1 MQKTKWPRDNEGKG
15 KSFSY
20 ARLGSA
26 VLAVS
31 VGIHADL
38 NKVSGFINSLF
49 SSFKTRN
56 KFRSQAQNLSIAVDG
71 NSATAW
77 KLLAKNCD
85 WKSVVSSTYYK
96 MMSQEENL

>member
-1 MQKTKWPRDNEGKG
+1 MKEKWKG

-20 ARLGSA
+20 VRLGSA

-49 SSFKTRN
+49 FSFKTRN

-71 NSATAW
+71 NSVTAW
-77 KLLAKNCD
+77 KLLVKKNMIG
-85 WKSVVSSTYYK
+85 KVSAAYLITY
-96 MMSQEENL
+96 